1 LKKVFLALIALAP
14 SSAVAAADTN
24 AMLSPY
30 QYNMMEPYLNKTM
43 RGKLKPKDSEYSV
56 SSNQAMA
63 RTMTNSARTPLSNY
77 ARPTAGDAKSARRV
91 VARSASAPQA
101 QAQARSARPVANGAG
116 AANTANTARAAV
128 APAVSAR
135 RVVSR
140 GRSASASTAREVG
153 MTTTPG
159 AAAATYVQAAQTTG
173 DITMAQCL
181 SGYSECMDNY
191 CHRQNTKYDRCY
203 CSAKL
208 QQLDSEY
215 KPAIDELIKKI
226 AILKNGGEIADGMT
240 QEEINEYWNGMFGAT
255 GSNSMED
262 LDNALNID
270 WAGTES
276 SVRGQNAFVAG
287 DNYCRQH
294 LTGCFYMAE
303 NMKSMYRTTIGQD
316 CKKYETNL
324 KKLKYAAERA
334 VDSLQ

>member
-1 LKKVFLALIALAP
+1 LKKVFLALLALVP

-43 RGKLKPKDSEYSV
+43 RGKLKPKDSEYSI

-77 ARPTAGDAKSARRV
+77 ARPDAGAAKSARSV
-91 VARSASAPQA
+91 VARSAS
-101 QAQARSARPVANGAG
+101 
-116 AANTANTARAAV
+116 

-140 GRSASASTAREVG
+140 GRAASIPSVREAGATVPAASANSHV
-153 MTTTPG
+153 
-159 AAAATYVQAAQTTG
+159 QTTG

-191 CHRQNTKYDRCY
+191 CRRQNTKYDRCY

-215 KPAIDELIKKI
+215 KPAIDELVKKI
-226 AILKNGGEIADGMT
+226 AILRNGGEIADGMT
-240 QEEINEYWNGMFGAT
+240 QEEINEYWNEIFGAT
-255 GSNSMED
+255 GSNSMEN

-287 DNYCRQH
+287 DSYCKQH

-324 KKLKYAAERA
+324 KKLKYAAEQA
-334 VDSLQ
+334 VNSLQ

>member
-1 LKKVFLALIALAP
+1 VKKLFLALLALVP
-14 SSAVAAADTN
+14 SSAVTAADTN

-30 QYNMMEPYLNKTM
+30 QYNMMEPYLNKAM
-43 RGKLKPKDSEYSV
+43 RGKLKPKDAEYSI

-63 RTMTNSARTPLSNY
+63 RTMTDSARTPLSNY
-77 ARPTAGDAKSARRV
+77 AQPSAGVAKTSRRV

-101 QAQARSARPVANGAG
+101 QARVAAPRPAASSANV
-116 AANTANTARAAV
+116 ARAA
-128 APAVSAR
+128 ATPAVSAR

-140 GRSASASTAREVG
+140 GRAASTSAVREAGMTAAAASASANYYAQT
-153 MTTTPG
+153 
-159 AAAATYVQAAQTTG
+159 AQTTG

-181 SGYSECMDNY
+181 SGYSDCMDNY
-191 CHRQNTKYDRCY
+191 CRRQNTKYDRCY

-208 QQLDSEY
+208 QQLDAEY
-215 KPAIDELIKKI
+215 KPAIDELVKKL
-226 AILKNGGEIADGMT
+226 AILQNGGEIADGMT
-240 QEEINEYWNGMFGAT
+240 QEEINEYWNEMFGAS
-255 GSNSMED
+255 GGNSMED

-287 DNYCRQH
+287 DSYCKQH
-294 LTGCFYMAE
+294 LAGCFYMAG

-324 KKLKYAAERA
+324 KKLKYAAERM